1 MVKRSNPPNRYQI
14 RKFKIT
20 KLKQQVMPT
29 YYHTENL
36 NDFGTTV
43 I

>member
-1 MVKRSNPPNRYQI
+1 MVLRLK
-14 RKFKIT
+14 K
-20 KLKQQVMPT
+20 KLMICARNVPGVQESVGNN
-29 YYHTENL
+29 ENL